1 MNKFKISK
9 QLFTENG
16 SVAITSLINGGNGKL
31 YIGFTSMDHPV
42 AEFDIATEKSR
53 DIGLMFNP
61 PPNNMP
67 LEDKVHNSLAMDENG
82 VLYIGQGLNIG
93 WDARPYGYS
102 LQKYGGGHLFAYDTK
117 TERIEDFGIMVP
129 RNAIHGITY
138 NKETRRIYGYT
149 IPDNHFFRFD
159 IDTGTAVDYGKI
171 SSYASHNFITDSQG
185 NAYGAWLKEG
195 IYDISEMGAKN
206 NYIQKGSFLLKFDC
220 AGDELIRTKEM
231 IVYGLE
237 HDIFGNVGIDS
248 WVRTSK
254 GDVFGGTAI
263 GGAIFKVT
271 DDERIEYVGKPVL
284 GPRLTSMTEGPDGLI
299 YGCAGFPHMSL
310 FTLNPDTYEIKD
322 LGILSNEGMFW
333 YLHCIAF
340 GDNGVI
346 YGGETDAGKASLF
359 KIIME

>member
-1 MNKFKISK
+1 MKNFHISK

-16 SVAITSLINGGNGKL
+16 STAITSLINGGNGKL

-42 AEFDIATEKSR
+42 LEYDMSNGKTR

-61 PPNNMP
+61 PANNMP
-67 LEDKVHNSLAMDENG
+67 LEDKVHNSLAIDENG
-82 VLYIGQGLNIG
+82 ILYIGQGLNIG

-102 LQKYGGGHLFAYDTK
+102 LQKYGGGHLFTYDTK
-117 TERIEDFGIMVP
+117 TECIEDHGIMVP

-149 IPDNHFFRFD
+149 IPDNHFFRYD
-159 IDTGTAVDYGKI
+159 IDAGTVTDYGKI
-171 SSYASHNFITDSQG
+171 SSYASHNFVTDSQG

-195 IYDISEMGAKN
+195 IYESSEMAAKN
-206 NYIQKGSFLLKFDC
+206 NYILKGSFLLKFDR
-220 AGDELIRTKEM
+220 AKDELVRTKEM

-254 GDVFGGTAI
+254 GKIFGGTAI
-263 GGAIFKVT
+263 NGVIFNIT
-271 DDERIEYVGKPVL
+271 AEDRIKYVGKPVL

-310 FTLNPDTYEIKD
+310 FTLNPDTYEIED
-322 LGILSNEGMFW
+322 LGILSNEGAFW

-340 GDNGVI
+340 GDDGVI